1 MRRRSRESA
10 AAACTIPARAARE
23 PPARAATLTPC
34 RACPQSASRGSARSS
49 ASRTSRSHTLKERAL
64 HPFRRAGADRL
75 HALDDVSFAVA
86 EGEFFGIVGRN
97 GSGKST
103 LLKCLAGI
111 YQVDRG
117 QIRMR
122 GRLSTFIELGVGFN
136 PDLPARDNVLIN
148 GIMLG
153 LSPKEA
159 LRRFDA
165 IIAFAELEEFVD
177 LKLKNYSS
185 GMQVRLA
192 FSVMSQVDADVLLID
207 EVLAVGDAAFQQKC
221 FDVFQRMKD
230 EGKTILFVTH
240 DMAAVNRFCDRA
252 VLLERGRVELIGA
265 ARPRRRALPR
275 SATSTATARGRR
287 RRRGGARRRR
297 HGGDRRG
304 LVRGRRR
311 ARRRAAAGRRVHRL
325 TSASA
330 RTRRWPSPRSPSCS
344 RTTATTRCGRSP
356 TRTATRRRAR
366 TRPGDEAV
374 FSVTFRNVFAP
385 GRVHAHAVDGARG
398 RRADHRPPPAPG
410 LRGGDRRAP
419 LGRPR
424 RPAVRDALRAR
435 RAGAGVSARARPA
448 DRRARPRSAAAR
460 GASSTSR

>member
-1 MRRRSRESA
+1 MSGV
-10 AAACTIPARAARE
+10 PAVSVEGVGKEFRLPHEQA
-23 PPARAATLTPC
+23 
-34 RACPQSASRGSARSS
+34 
-49 ASRTSRSHTLKERAL
+49 HTLKERAL
-64 HPFRRAGADRL
+64 HPFRRVGADRL
-75 HALDDVSFAVA
+75 HALEDVSFAVE

-111 YQVDRG
+111 YKVDHG

-159 LRRFDA
+159 LRRFDS

-221 FDVFQRMKD
+221 FDVFQRLKG

-252 VLLERGRVELIGA
+252 VLLERGRVEIIGPPDHIGA
-265 ARPRRRALPR
+265 RYLQRNFDRDGAQVVEGEEGRVGDG
-275 SATSTATARGRR
+275 TAEIVDAWFEVD
-287 RRRGGARRRR
+287 GARADVLPQGADCTVFVRVRMHAPVVEPAVAFVLENDR
-297 HGGDRRG
+297 HDPLWAISNEDGDAPSG
-304 LVRGRRR
+304 
-311 ARRRAAAGRRVHRL
+311 AHAAGE
-325 TSASA
+325 
-330 RTRRWPSPRSPSCS
+330 
-344 RTTATTRCGRSP
+344 
-356 TRTATRRRAR
+356 
-366 TRPGDEAV
+366 EAL

-385 GRVHAHAVDGARG
+385 GRVHLTPWMVHAGGA
-398 RRADHRPPPAPG
+398 PII
-410 LRGGDRRAP
+410 DRR
-419 LGRPR
+419 PR
-424 RPAVRDALRAR
+424 LASAVVTAVHRSGGLVDLPCTMRYER
-435 RAGAGVSARARPA
+435 GVREHA
-448 DRRARPRSAAAR
+448 
-460 GASSTSR
+460 